1 MKKVRLILFTAF
13 FIVFICG
20 CSNSVSNSNNA
31 VNVLDSKVNKK
42 IVWEVGG
49 HLPAQTGMDK
59 NIGTAGLLYGS
70 LGGKYIVVGGGAN
83 FPNDPVINGGVK
95 KTYSDIYMLE
105 DKNGVLEVVEHI
117 NWENEL
123 GYGASITV
131 ENGIYYIGGSSN
143 PEADDDILFITL
155 KDNKLNVEK
164 IGDLPFSLQNGVAV
178 YKDSKLY
185 VITGKQAGKGSNKV
199 CEYDL
204 NTKETKELAPVPGEA
219 SRTQAVA
226 QLLNGNIYVFSGGDL
241 TAYTDGYK
249 YDFEKNTWEKVADV
263 ALNNE
268 AISLL
273 GAVSVKLNETEM
285 LVIGGFNKAVY
296 DDAVYNLGNLQG
308 TVLADFRAKYFGADP
323 YEFNWNSNILIYNCE
338 YNSWRTIGEVPFDA
352 PCGEGLVLIGNKIY
366 SINGEIKPGI
376 RTDKMY
382 IGTITAISN

>member
-1 MKKVRLILFTAF
+1 MKKLCLILSIIFAAVSCSGGNTA
-13 FIVFICG
+13 G
-20 CSNSVSNSNNA
+20 TSSNNA
-31 VNVLDSKVNKK
+31 NVLDSKVDKK
-42 IVWEVGG
+42 IVWEMGG
-49 HLPAQTGMDK
+49 HLPAQTGMEK
-59 NIGTAGLLYGS
+59 NIGTAGVLYGS

-83 FPNDPVINGGVK
+83 FPEESVLNGGAK

-123 GYGASITV
+123 GYGASITT

-143 PEADDDILFITL
+143 SEADDDILFITL

-164 IGDLPFSLQNGVAV
+164 IGDLPFTLQNGVAV
-178 YKDSKLY
+178 YKDNKLY

-199 CEYDL
+199 YEYDL
-204 NTKETKELAPVPGEA
+204 SAKEAKELAPVPGEA

-226 QLLNGNIYVFSGGDL
+226 QLLNGNIYVFSGGDAI
-241 TAYTDGYK
+241 AYTDGYK
-249 YDFEKNTWEKVADV
+249 YDFANNTWEKVADV
-263 ALNNE
+263 ALNGE
-268 AISLL
+268 GISLL

-285 LVIGGFNKAVY
+285 LVIGGFNKTIY
-296 DDAVYNLGNLQG
+296 DDAVYNLGNLKDAA
-308 TVLADFRAKYFGADP
+308 LADFRAKYFGADP

-338 YNSWRTIGEVPFDA
+338 SNTWKTIGEVPFDA
-352 PCGEGLVLIGNKIY
+352 PCGEGLILIGNKIY

-382 IGTITAISN
+382 VGTIMAK